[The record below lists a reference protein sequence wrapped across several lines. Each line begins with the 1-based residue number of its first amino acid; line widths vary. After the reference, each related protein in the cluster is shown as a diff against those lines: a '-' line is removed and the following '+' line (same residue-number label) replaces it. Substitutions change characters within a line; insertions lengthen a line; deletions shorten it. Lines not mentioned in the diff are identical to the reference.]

1 MTVHIGDIVAY
12 DHPSWG
18 AVRGS
23 VLRTDGRPGF
33 VLVQDLTPK
42 VGAREWWPVAYCV
55 VVS

>member
-42 VGAREWWPVAYCV
+42 VGGREWWPVAYCV